1 MNGYMIEIEREKKT
15 EMSECC
21 EKILKYGGKLMQC
34 IEEMGEDESGSM
46 GQRMGYRRGVR
57 GTGRYGMRSG
67 MGMREDPDID
77 YNEPMRQGMMGYRA
91 PYYN

>member
-1 MNGYMIEIEREKKT
+1 MGYMIEIAHEKQE

-34 IEEMGEDESGSM
+34 IEELGEEGSGSM
-46 GQRMGYRRGVR
+46 NQRMGMRRGVR

-67 MGMREDPDID
+67 MGMREDPEYD
-77 YNEPMRQGMMGYRA
+77 YQEPMRPGSMGYRD

>member
-1 MNGYMIEIEREKKT
+1 MSYMIEIEHEKQA
-15 EMSECC
+15 EMAECA

-34 IEEMGEDESGSM
+34 IEELGEDSGSM

-57 GTGRYGMRSG
+57 GTGRYGMRGGFRNDDMETPESRPG
-67 MGMREDPDID
+67 
-77 YNEPMRQGMMGYRA
+77 YMGYRD